1 MIGSL
6 LLVTVSRAVMV
17 LIVVLV
23 IGGHRKKEKG
33 KMVKQKHETG
43 EQKPEKPGQ
52 LPSLA
57 GR

>member
-1 MIGSL
+1 
-6 LLVTVSRAVMV
+6 MV